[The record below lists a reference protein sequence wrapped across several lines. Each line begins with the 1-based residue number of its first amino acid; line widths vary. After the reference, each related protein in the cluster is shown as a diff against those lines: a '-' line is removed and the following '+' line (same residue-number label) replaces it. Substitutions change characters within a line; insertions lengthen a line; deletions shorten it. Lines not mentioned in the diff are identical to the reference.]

1 LMMTPLVL
9 SEISDGAHLS
19 LDNSYGPFWLLLVAF
34 PNVVGFVSLRSLWW
48 YRRCHHQSI
57 SFFFLSPLSS
67 QITRRWET
75 RERKQNLKCIL
86 KLRWWYH

>member
-34 PNVVGFVSLRSLWW
+34 PNVVGFVSLRSLW
-48 YRRCHHQSI
+48 
-57 SFFFLSPLSS
+57 
-67 QITRRWET
+67 
-75 RERKQNLKCIL
+75 
-86 KLRWWYH
+86 